1 MWKRLPSNMTFT
13 KFIEFL
19 DGLPF
24 NGVTVFTV
32 AAEGSA
38 SWVHSPGISMSYDRA
53 FFDRLVSMRQTIY
66 YYHGDIALPKRE
78 AKTFLGKTFVPAT
91 PELVRGDFYTLE
103 NGVVVRV
110 KVVYDE
116 FLDGVDSF
124 YYGKLTATELAE
136 KLNEEGILVYREG
149 Y

>member
-1 MWKRLPSNMTFT
+1 MWKRLPSNMNFK

-19 DGLPF
+19 EELPF
-24 NGVTVFTV
+24 DGVVIFTT
-32 AAEGSA
+32 AAEGSV
-38 SWVHSPGISMSYDRA
+38 SWVHNRRISLSYDRA
-53 FFDRLVSMRQTIY
+53 FFDKLVSMRQTIY
-66 YYHGDIALPKRE
+66 YYHGDVELPKRE
-78 AKTFLGKTFVPAT
+78 VKTFLGKTFVPAT

-116 FLDGVDSF
+116 FVDGVSTF
-124 YYGKLTATELAE
+124 YYEKLTATELAE
-136 KLNEEGILVYREG
+136 KLNEEDILVYREG